1 MKITFCL
8 PLILKNPAGGYKIV
22 FEYANRLVERSHDV
36 TIVFLTDANYTNTT
50 KSNILKKLLGT
61 IELFNYPKWFELD
74 KKVKK
79 IATPYLDGRDFPE
92 AEVVF
97 ATSLRTSFIVQ
108 NLSYKKGRKFYL
120 IQGFENWSVSD
131 DEVFESYKLGLRNIV
146 ISKWLEGLVRQYD
159 KNVKLISNAIATDQ
173 FYIEIPIESRNP
185 YSISMLYHENPQKG
199 FDIAFKAIK
208 LVKQKYSN
216 VSLHLFGVPKR
227 PDNLESWILY
237 TEQADIN
244 QLRGIYNKSSIY
256 VCASR
261 NDGFGLT
268 GAESMACGCALAST
282 AFQGVFEYAK
292 DNENALLSPVND
304 IDALAENIMTLIDDE
319 QLRFRIAK
327 QGSKDITKHSWDRAI
342 DQMEKALKER
352 S

>member
-1 MKITFCL
+1 
-8 PLILKNPAGGYKIV
+8 
-22 FEYANRLVERSHDV
+22 
-36 TIVFLTDANYTNTT
+36 
-50 KSNILKKLLGT
+50 
-61 IELFNYPKWFELD
+61 
-74 KKVKK
+74 
-79 IATPYLDGRDFPE
+79 
-92 AEVVF
+92 
-97 ATSLRTSFIVQ
+97 
-108 NLSYKKGRKFYL
+108 
-120 IQGFENWSVSD
+120 
-131 DEVFESYKLGLRNIV
+131 
-146 ISKWLEGLVRQYD
+146 
-159 KNVKLISNAIATDQ
+159 
-173 FYIEIPIESRNP
+173 
-185 YSISMLYHENPQKG
+185 MLYHENPQKG

-237 TEQADIN
+237 TEKADIN